1 MKRPIVSLYEYQKTG
16 VETMVSSLLHGT
28 YLTRYNEY
36 TNTRGFLLFDEMGLG
51 KTLQTC
57 EAVKGIQAI
66 PPILVIGPAAC
77 LHVWAD
83 SGFTMVSYDALV
95 VAYKQFLKSYQS
107 MDNDELR
114 RLLCIY
120 GKDESFLRR
129 VQGDDLRRELLA
141 FVEREVPFGIRGGK
155 REALYTTKWSCIIM
169 DEAHKF
175 KNPKSI
181 RAKAVG
187 MLQGAYRICLTGTP
201 VMNHGGD
208 LYTILKYGLGL
219 FDANW
224 AELTHNPNGAYC
236 TQLLAMVTLGRKKA
250 DLVELAEILPKRA
263 KDDEVVLLDWIDPD
277 QRARYVNA
285 KNDAIIAAKRKN
297 NHMNFL
303 AKLQILRQICLHSDF
318 DVSGDIRMPTHSTLW
333 SPQTHEMFHP
343 WIRQRV
349 QIILESSPLPPYAT
363 HLIILHF
370 VAMEQRLIQPSPKMM
385 EVYRLY
391 RPGVKML
398 VFCTF
403 RTFLNTIMRPWLQQ
417 LGINSLIFSGGMTQ
431 KSRDQ
436 ILERFRSDSTIDILL
451 LVKAVGAEGLNL
463 QDVCHHCI
471 IMDPHFNTA
480 LDEQAAQRID
490 RLGQMNSEV
499 IIRRLFMKGSIDE
512 AMRIMQQ
519 QKVETID
526 SWVGAGTGKKTLEIH
541 SLFLKKYDTV

>member
-28 YLTRYNEY
+28 YLTRRNEY
-36 TNTRGFLLFDEMGLG
+36 ANTRGFLLFDEMGLG

-95 VAYKQFLKSYQS
+95 AAYKQFLKSYQS
-107 MDNDELR
+107 MENEELK
-114 RLLCIY
+114 RLIHLY
-120 GKDESFLRR
+120 GKDDSLLRR
-129 VQGDDLRRELLA
+129 IQGDDLRRELLS

-155 REALYTTKWSCIIM
+155 REALFTTKWSCIIM

-175 KNPKSI
+175 KNPNSI

-187 MLQGAYRICLTGTP
+187 MLQGTYRICLTGTP

-224 AELTHNPNGAYC
+224 GELIHNPNGDYC

-250 DLVELAEILPKRA
+250 ELAELVEILPKRA

-277 QRARYVNA
+277 QRALYVNA
-285 KNDAIIAAKRKN
+285 KNDAIIMAAKHN

-303 AKLQILRQICLHSDF
+303 AKLQLLRQICLG
-318 DVSGDIRMPTHSTLW
+318 VPLGPTTGRAQW

-343 WIRQRV
+343 WIRMRIQV
-349 QIILESSPLPPYAT
+349 ILDTAPFPTYAIHTIIR
-363 HLIILHF
+363 HF
-370 VAMEQRLIQPSPKMM
+370 VAMEQQLIQPSPKMM
-385 EVYRLY
+385 EVYRLH

-403 RTFLNTIMRPWLQQ
+403 RTFLVSTMRPWLQQ
-417 LGINSLIFSGGMTQ
+417 LGISSLIFSGGMTQ
-431 KSRDQ
+431 KSREQ
-436 ILERFRSDSTIDILL
+436 TLERFRSDPTIDILL

-490 RLGQMNSEV
+490 RLGQMNDSV
-499 IIRRLFMKGSIDE
+499 IIRRLFMRGSIDE

-526 SWVGAGTGKKTLEIH
+526 SWVGTGTGKKTLEMH

>member
-16 VETMVSSLLHGT
+16 VETMVASLLHGT
-28 YLTRYNEY
+28 YLTRHNEY
-36 TNTRGFLLFDEMGLG
+36 ANTRGFLLFDEMGLG
-51 KTLQTC
+51 KTIQTC

-66 PPILVIGPAAC
+66 HPILVIGPSAC
-77 LHVWAD
+77 LHVWED

-107 MDNDELR
+107 MDNEELK
-114 RLLCIY
+114 RLIHLY
-120 GKDESFLRR
+120 GKDDSLLSR
-129 VQGDDLRRELLA
+129 VYGDDLRRELLS
-141 FVEREVPFGIRGGK
+141 FVEREVPFGIRGGGRK
-155 REALYTTKWSCIIM
+155 EGLFTTKWSCIVM

-187 MLQGAYRICLTGTP
+187 MLQGIYRICLTGTP

-219 FDANW
+219 YDANW
-224 AELTHNPNGAYC
+224 AELYNNPNGDYC
-236 TQLLAMVTLGRKKA
+236 NHLLTTVTLGRKKA
-250 DLVELAEILPKRA
+250 DLVELIDVLPKRA
-263 KDDEVVLLDWIDPD
+263 KEDEVVLLDWVDPE

-285 KNDAIIAAKRKN
+285 KSVAIDAAKKKN

-303 AKLQILRQICLHSDF
+303 AKLQILRQICLHPDF
-318 DVSGDIRMPTHSTLW
+318 DITGDIRMSTHNTIW
-333 SPQTHEMFHP
+333 SPQTHKMFHP
-343 WIRQRV
+343 WISERV
-349 QIILESSPLPPYAT
+349 NVILESAPFPTYAQHT
-363 HLIILHF
+363 IARHF
-370 VAMEQRLIQPSPKMM
+370 VAMEQLLIQPSPKMM
-385 EVYRLY
+385 AVYRLH

-398 VFCTF
+398 VYCTF
-403 RTFLNTIMRPWLQQ
+403 RTFLATIMKPWLQQ
-417 LGINSLIFSGGMTQ
+417 LGIGSLIFSGGMTQ
-431 KSRDQ
+431 KSREQ
-436 ILERFRSDSTIDILL
+436 VLSRFRSDSTIDILL
-451 LVKAVGAEGLNL
+451 LVKAVGAEGLNM

-490 RLGQMNSEV
+490 RLGQNNEEV

-519 QKVETID
+519 EKIETVD
-526 SWVGAGTGKKTLEIH
+526 SWVLGTGKKSLETH